1 MPLCP
6 ICEVRYNGWVSVATH
21 IQEFTKKNDPSH
33 IMWLNRNLETRGI
46 SVEDLADRL
55 ETFFDLK
62 GKGLAHWIRERI
74 IQKFY
79 SERPHPFILAMQ
91 KPNRAVLLGYV
102 LEHQHF
108 LRNWVRVL
116 SLIIAKTDKDDVV
129 RYELENMTVE
139 FLGWRDK
146 PSHYELLIRMGE
158 SLGMRR
164 DEILSTK
171 PLPSTLSAI
180 NTWRGIGE
188 TKSWVETMAAMH
200 SLELVADRSLR
211 KYGAKMHYFN
221 TSILDLEDYPQMVK
235 DFLREGYE
243 ADEYHAGEA
252 LELIEKYSEELSLVE
267 QVQATVI
274 KSFDALSKYLLA
286 RLERAILIDSSVAKF
301 LGGVVNE
308 YYS

>member
-6 ICEVRYNGWVSVATH
+6 ICEIKYNDWISVAIH
-21 IQEFTKKNDPSH
+21 IYEHTKKNDPSH
-33 IMWLNRNLETRGI
+33 IMWLNRNLEIRET
-46 SVEDLADRL
+46 SVKDLADKL
-55 ETFFDLK
+55 EMFFDLK
-62 GKGLAHWIRERI
+62 GKGLAHWIREKF

-79 SERPHPFILAMQ
+79 SEKPHPFILAMQ

-116 SLIIAKTDKDDVV
+116 SLIVAKTDKDDVV

-139 FLGWRDK
+139 FLGWGDK

-164 DEILSTK
+164 DEILSTR

-180 NTWRGIGE
+180 NTWRRIGE

-221 TSILDLEDYPQMVK
+221 PSILDSDEYPQAVK

-252 LELIEKYSEELSLVE
+252 LELVEKYSEELNLVE
-267 QVQATVI
+267 QVQVTVI
-274 KSFDALSKYLLA
+274 KSFDAFSKYLLA
-286 RLERAILIDSSVAKF
+286 RLERAILIDSNVAKF